1 MVLILPFN
9 SVAVLS
15 AGYYLYFE
23 SSPPVK
29 TGDAVRLIS
38 PLFTPPYVG
47 TGCFSFWFHM
57 YGSDIGRSFSSLR
70 VFLQDVNVRIRREIF
85 VRSKNQGNQWMYGQ
99 ANVTTEANQTVCII
113 WIYYKQYTQ
122 FSRSITIMSMY
133 SSSNIKLKKYCQ
145 REIRVVF
152 LMYAFSNQK

>member
-23 SSPPVK
+23 SSPPFK
-29 TGDAVRLIS
+29 TGDALRLIS

-70 VFLQDVNVRIRREIF
+70 VFLQDVNVRIF

-113 WIYYKQYTQ
+113 YLYYKQYTQ
-122 FSRSITIMSMY
+122 FCRAIT
-133 SSSNIKLKKYCQ
+133 L
-145 REIRVVF
+145 F
-152 LMYAFSNQK
+152 ALL